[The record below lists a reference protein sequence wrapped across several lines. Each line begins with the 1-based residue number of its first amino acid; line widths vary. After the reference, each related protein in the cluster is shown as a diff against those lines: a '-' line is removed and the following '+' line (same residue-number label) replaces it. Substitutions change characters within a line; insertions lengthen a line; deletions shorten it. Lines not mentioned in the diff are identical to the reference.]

1 MENSIRPKRVKH
13 CYLFSEEAAHH
24 GCGLTLHA
32 ISQQSPDILRRHATL
47 AMPLAFLA
55 MHEKKEGKYSRK
67 GLLNFNH

>member
-1 MENSIRPKRVKH
+1 MATYSFI
-13 CYLFSEEAAHH
+13 SEEAAHH

-55 MHEKKEGKYSRK
+55 MHEKKEGTVKPVLSVHSK
-67 GLLNFNH
+67 IDKTKI